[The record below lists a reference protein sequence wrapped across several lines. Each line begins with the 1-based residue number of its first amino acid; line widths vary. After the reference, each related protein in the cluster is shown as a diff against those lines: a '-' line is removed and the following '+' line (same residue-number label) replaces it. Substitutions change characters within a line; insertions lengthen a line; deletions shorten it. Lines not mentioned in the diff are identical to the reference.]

1 LEQAYT
7 AGKLRFYGELQE
19 LSDPKNFARYLAP
32 LHDTDWVV
40 YAKAPFDGPNRVL
53 DYLGR
58 YTHRVAISNNRL
70 EGLKDGQ
77 VSFAYKDYK
86 HEQRHKV
93 MTVSADEFLRR
104 FLLHVLPDS
113 FQRIRHYGLLGNRH
127 RAENLARCR
136 ELLAM
141 PVPIPQPKRTC
152 RERWQQLTGQDPLQC
167 PKCNRGTMVRI
178 ACLPIARLV
187 GTFNTS

>member
-1 LEQAYT
+1 M
-7 AGKLRFYGELQE
+7 
-19 LSDPKNFARYLAP
+19 PP
-32 LHDTDWVV
+32 LHDSEWVV
-40 YAKAPFDGPNRVL
+40 YAKAPFGGPDRVL

-70 EGLKDGQ
+70 EELKDGQ
-77 VSFAYKDYK
+77 VSFAYKDYR

-93 MTVSADEFLRR
+93 MTMSADEFLRR

-141 PVPIPQPKRTC
+141 PVPIPTPERNY
-152 RERWQQLTGQDPLQC
+152 RERWQQLTGHDLLECPQC
-167 PKCNRGTMVRI
+167 RNGKMVRI
-178 ACLPIARLV
+178 AILPV
-187 GTFNTS
+187 GGSVQRCDSS